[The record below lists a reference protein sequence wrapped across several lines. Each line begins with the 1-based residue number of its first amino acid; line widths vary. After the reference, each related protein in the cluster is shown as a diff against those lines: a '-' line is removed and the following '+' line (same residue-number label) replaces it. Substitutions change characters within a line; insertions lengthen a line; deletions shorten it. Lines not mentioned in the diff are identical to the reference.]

1 MTNRKIEAK
10 NYMYERN
17 KDIENLKPYFEKF
30 ILPGNTK
37 QKKEMVG

>member
-1 MTNRKIEAK
+1 
-10 NYMYERN
+10 MYEN

-30 ILPGNTK
+30 ILPGITE